1 LPDITYVKTFKKKEM
16 QDMKESM
23 FYENLNGKVRCHLCN
38 HQCVIKEGKRGI
50 CSVRENREG
59 KLYSLVYGRSVAI
72 GIDPIEK
79 KPFFNF
85 YPGSTAYSIST
96 VGCNFRC
103 LNCQN
108 WDISQMPKGK
118 EGRIIGEELPPE
130 KIVADAKSRGCKS
143 IAYTYTEPTIFF
155 EYAYDTAKLA
165 HKEGIENVFVTN
177 GYTSTEAIKEI
188 APFLAAANIDLKGFS
203 EDFYHKVSGAK
214 LQPVLDNIRLYKE
227 LEVWVEVTTLIIPGY
242 SDDENQ
248 LKEIA
253 GFIKSVDENIP
264 WHVSAFYPAFKLP
277 DVPPTTA
284 ETLRKARDIGIKAGL
299 RYVYEG
305 NIPGEGGE
313 NTYCYSCG
321 EPVIKRYGFQIIEN
335 KLENGKCP
343 KCRTQMDGIGL

>member
-1 LPDITYVKTFKKKEM
+1 MTIKEA
-16 QDMKESM
+16 M
-23 FYENLNGKVRCHLCN
+23 FYENLNGKVRCRLCN

-50 CSVRENREG
+50 CGVRENREG
-59 KLYSLVYGRSVAI
+59 KLYSLVYGMSVAT

-108 WDISQMPKGK
+108 WGISQMPKGK
-118 EGRIIGEELPPE
+118 EGRIIGEELMPE
-130 KIVADAKSRGCKS
+130 KIVTIARSMGCRS

-155 EYAYDTAKLA
+155 EYAYDTARLA
-165 HKEGIENVFVTN
+165 YKEGIKNVLVTN
-177 GYTSTEAIKEI
+177 GFTSSEAIREI
-188 APFLAAANIDLKGFS
+188 APFLDAANIDLKGFT
-203 EDFYHKVSGAK
+203 EDFYNKVCGAK

-227 LEVWVEVTTLIIPGY
+227 LGVWVEVTTLIIPGY

-248 LKEIA
+248 LKGIA

-264 WHVSAFYPAFKLP
+264 WHVSAFYPAFRLP
-277 DVPPTTA
+277 DVPPTTGDA
-284 ETLRKARDIGIKAGL
+284 LRKARDIGLKAGL

-305 NIPGEGGE
+305 NIPGGGGE
-313 NTYCYSCG
+313 STYCYGCR
-321 EPVIKRYGFQIIEN
+321 EPVIKRYGFEIIEN
-335 KLENGKCP
+335 ALIDGKCP
-343 KCRTQMDGIGL
+343 KCKTRIHGIY

>member
-1 LPDITYVKTFKKKEM
+1 
-16 QDMKESM
+16 MKEAM
-23 FYENLNGKVRCHLCN
+23 FYEKLNGNARCHLCN
-38 HQCVIKEGKRGI
+38 HHCVIKEGKRGI
-50 CSVRENREG
+50 CGVRENREG
-59 KLYSLVYGRSVAI
+59 KLYSLVYGRSVAA

-85 YPGSTAYSIST
+85 YPGSTAYSIAT
-96 VGCNFRC
+96 AGCNFRC

-108 WDISQMPKGK
+108 WGISQMPKGK
-118 EGRIIGEELPPE
+118 EGSIIGEELPPE
-130 KIVADAKSRGCKS
+130 KIIADTKDRGCRS

-165 HKEGIENVFVTN
+165 RKEGIKNLFVTN

-188 APFLAAANIDLKGFS
+188 VPFLDAANVDLKGFS
-203 EDFYHKVSGAK
+203 EDFYHKVCGAK

-227 LEVWVEVTTLIIPGY
+227 LGVWVEVTTLIIPGY

-248 LKEIA
+248 LKGIA

-264 WHVSAFYPAFKLP
+264 WHVSAFYPAFKLL
-277 DVPPTTA
+277 DIPPTPA
-284 ETLRKARDIGIKAGL
+284 ESLRKARDIGLKAGL

-321 EPVIKRYGFQIIEN
+321 ELVIKRYGLEMREN
-335 KLENGKCP
+335 KLTDGKCP
-343 KCRTQMDGIGL
+343 KCKTQIDGVGL

>member
-1 LPDITYVKTFKKKEM
+1 
-16 QDMKESM
+16 MKEAM
-23 FYENLNGKVRCHLCN
+23 FYENLDGKLRCRLCN
-38 HQCVIKEGKRGI
+38 HQCVIKAGKRGI

-59 KLYSLVYGRSVAI
+59 KLYSLVYGRSVATA
-72 GIDPIEK
+72 IDPIEK
-79 KPFFNF
+79 KPFFHF

-108 WDISQMPKGK
+108 WEISQMPKGRD
-118 EGRIIGEELPPE
+118 GRITGEELPPE
-130 KIVADAKSRGCKS
+130 NIVANAKGTGCKS

-155 EYAYDTAKLA
+155 EYAYDTATLA
-165 HKEGIENVFVTN
+165 HKEGIKNVFVTN

-188 APFLAAANIDLKGFS
+188 APFLDAANVDLKGFS
-203 EDFYHKVSGAK
+203 EDFYHKVCGSK

-227 LEVWVEVTTLIIPGY
+227 LAVWVEVTTLIIPGY

-277 DVPPTTA
+277 DVPPTRR
-284 ETLRKARDIGIKAGL
+284 ESLRMARDIGIKAGL

-313 NTYCYSCG
+313 NTYCYRCG
-321 EPVIKRYGFQIIEN
+321 ELLIKRYGFTILEN
-335 KLENGKCP
+335 KLVGGKCP
-343 KCRTQMDGIGL
+343 VCDTRMDGVGLR